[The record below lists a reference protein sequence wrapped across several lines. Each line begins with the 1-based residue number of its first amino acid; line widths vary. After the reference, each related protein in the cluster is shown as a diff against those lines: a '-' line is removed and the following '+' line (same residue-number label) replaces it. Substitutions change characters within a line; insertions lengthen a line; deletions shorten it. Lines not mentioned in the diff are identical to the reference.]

1 MSDFDAYDEADK
13 LLGRFDFA
21 LEIAAKD
28 DAHRAQMRALLLSFI
43 EVLDSFDRFFAGI
56 TETEEA
62 AGETALNWL
71 STFRLIGRQLETNL
85 SNAGVKPIPCMGET
99 AEPGKHEIIGVMDA
113 PGTEKEI
120 IVKEASRGYE
130 WDGEIIRKPRVI
142 VAKGVE
148 QHTKEE

>member
-1 MSDFDAYDEADK
+1 MSDFDTYDEADK

-21 LEIAAKD
+21 LQMAAKD
-28 DAHRAQMRALLLSFI
+28 DAHRAQTRAILLSFI
-43 EVLDSFDRFFAGI
+43 EVMDSFDRFFAGL

-62 AGETALNWL
+62 SGEAARNWL
-71 STFRLIGRQLETNL
+71 STCRLIGRQLEKSL
-85 SNAGVKPIPCMGET
+85 RDAGVKPIPCMGET
-99 AEPGKHEIIGVMDA
+99 AEPGKHEIIGAIDA
-113 PGTEKEI
+113 PGMEKEI
-120 IVKEASRGYE
+120 IVQEASRGYE